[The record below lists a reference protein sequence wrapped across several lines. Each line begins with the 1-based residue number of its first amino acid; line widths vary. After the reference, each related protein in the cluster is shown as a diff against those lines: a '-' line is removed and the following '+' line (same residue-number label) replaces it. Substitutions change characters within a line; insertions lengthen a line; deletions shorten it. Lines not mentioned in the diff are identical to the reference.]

1 MHYAVASKILQLVIA
16 CRAASVRPRHKTK
29 LVTIP
34 HARKRRNVRRFYAG
48 RSKQPV
54 PIMQLLRERRETVTS
69 VNANSIRFS
78 PESSMPDPWA

>member
-34 HARKRRNVRRFYAG
+34 HARKRRNVRWFYAG

-54 PIMQLLRERRETVTS
+54 PLCNCTRAREVLSPVT
-69 VNANSIRFS
+69 ANSIRFS